1 MIDNTGHIKLGDFG
15 SACRVGHSATAS
27 SSALDTVGM
36 DGTAE
41 YLSPEVI
48 AGHARTPAC
57 DWWAVGCVLFQLL
70 AGRVPFFHNDRQK
83 LFAAITSGAIDFADE
98 MPDTAR
104 HIIQLF
110 LERNVAQRLNPD
122 SEQGFA
128 QVCQHRLFDGM
139 HLQHVAQA
147 TAPPI
152 RTGSV
157 AASKISMKLR
167 QRRYSMLLTS
177 ALPQKYQYQTVSLDT
192 IAEEDDQ
199 DLLDH

>member
-1 MIDNTGHIKLGDFG
+1 L
-15 SACRVGHSATAS
+15 
-27 SSALDTVGM
+27 
-36 DGTAE
+36 
-41 YLSPEVI
+41 Y
-48 AGHARTPAC
+48 
-57 DWWAVGCVLFQLL
+57 
-70 AGRVPFFHNDRQK
+70 
-83 LFAAITSGAIDFADE
+83 
-98 MPDTAR
+98 
-104 HIIQLF
+104 IQSK
-110 LERNVAQRLNPD
+110 QRLNPD